1 MKRKGG
7 GVTRTSGGV
16 STRYRAIVRRHLEQL
31 PQFRHLDADQRLT
44 LLAVAS
50 VLPFKV
56 NPYVVNE
63 LIDWD
68 DIPHDPIY
76 QLTFPQ
82 AGMLEPTDL
91 AMMRDVISSGA
102 LEPEVRRC
110 VRRIQDRMNPH
121 PAGQLQLNVPS
132 FEGRRLEGSQHK
144 YRETVLFFPSQGQ
157 TCHAY
162 CTYCFRWAQF
172 VGARE
177 LRFASREAETLVGY
191 LRSHREVSDVL
202 FTGGDPMVM
211 RASVLARY
219 ILPLLEPGLEHI
231 TSIRIGSKALA
242 YWPHRFLT
250 DPDTDELLW
259 LLERVAR
266 SGKRLAFMAH
276 FSHPRELSTT
286 AVERAVRRLRATGAV
301 IRCQAPVVRHVNASA
316 EVWAEMLQREVALG
330 AVPYYMFVARDT
342 GPRQYFKVGL
352 ARAYDIFSKAYS
364 RVSGLARTVRGPSM
378 SATPGKVLVD
388 GIAELGGERV
398 FVLKFLQAREPDW
411 VRRVFF
417 ARFDRSATW
426 LDDLEPAF
434 GEREFFYEPFL
445 RGFESGVWRPSW
457 RGGFDAE
464 VEADLELVG
473 QEEAG

>member
-1 MKRKGG
+1 MT
-7 GVTRTSGGV
+7 VTSGGV
-16 STRYRAIVRRHLEQL
+16 STRYHAIVRRHLEQL

-44 LLAVAS
+44 LRAVAS

-63 LIDWD
+63 LIDLD
-68 DIPHDPIY
+68 DIPHDPVY

-91 AMMRDVISSGA
+91 AVMRDLISSGA
-102 LEPEVRRC
+102 SERDVRRLA
-110 VRRIQDRMNPH
+110 RAIQDRMNPH

-132 FEGRRLEGSQHK
+132 FAGRRLEGSQHK

-172 VGARE
+172 VGERE

-191 LRSHREVSDVL
+191 LRSHPEITDVL

-231 TSIRIGSKALA
+231 ASIRIGSKALT
-242 YWPHRFLT
+242 YWPFRFLT
-250 DPDTDELLW
+250 DPDTDELLR
-259 LLERVAR
+259 LLERVPR

-276 FSHPRELSTT
+276 VSHPRELSTI

-301 IRCQAPVVRHVNASA
+301 IRCQAPLVRHVNASPA
-316 EVWAEMLQREVALG
+316 IWAEMLDREVALG
-330 AVPYYMFVARDT
+330 LVPYYMFVARDT
-342 GPRQYFKVGL
+342 GPREYFKVSL
-352 ARAYDIFSKAYS
+352 ARACAIFSEAFS

-388 GIAELGGERV
+388 GIAEVGGERV
-398 FVLKFLQAREPDW
+398 FVLKFHQAREPEW
-411 VRRVFF
+411 VSRIFF
-417 ARFDRSATW
+417 ARYDRSATW

-434 GEREFFYEPFL
+434 GEREFFFEPFL
-445 RGFESGVWRPSW
+445 RGLESGRWRPSW
-457 RGGFDAE
+457 RGGTNPG
-464 VEADLELVG
+464 VEADFETIG